1 MHICN
6 ITPDDSTQTAM
17 VIKIE
22 IALQKIFHT
31 WGMEFII
38 VIEEIHFNNAIK
50 IILKLFS
57 FI

>member
-31 WGMEFII
+31 WGMEFTI
-38 VIEEIHFNNAIK
+38 VIEEIHFNNET
-50 IILKLFS
+50 
-57 FI
+57 